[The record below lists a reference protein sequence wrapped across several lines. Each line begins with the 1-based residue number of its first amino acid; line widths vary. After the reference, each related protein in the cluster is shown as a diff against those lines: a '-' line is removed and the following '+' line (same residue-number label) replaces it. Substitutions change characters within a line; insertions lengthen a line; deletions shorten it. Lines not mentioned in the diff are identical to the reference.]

1 MPSDLSFR
9 KSEME
14 LRRKQEEELRRRQ
27 EEEDLK
33 AAEALQVS
41 FFFFSVELFLLFFQ
55 NFVHRY
61 SKVIIN

>member
-41 FFFFSVELFLLFFQ
+41 FFFSVELFLLFFQ